1 MKIAQRAILST
12 TLSALTLSASLAGQ
26 TAAKASVTAPAS
38 RNPGTFIL
46 TSTDVKS
53 GVFTDAQV
61 LNTFGCSGGNVSPQL
76 SWTNAPAGTK
86 SFVLTMFD
94 PDAPTGSGFWHWV
107 VVNIP
112 TSIGELPTGASKN
125 ATKLPPGS
133 LETRTDLGAPGY
145 GGPCPPAGNKPHR
158 YIFTLHALK
167 VEKLDV
173 DVQTSAALVGFNVY
187 MQEIGKATLTARYG
201 R

>member
-1 MKIAQRAILST
+1 MTITQQAILGTLLTLHLST
-12 TLSALTLSASLAGQ
+12 SAAPQTPATHAVSPEPGARTFTLSSADLKNGGFA
-26 TAAKASVTAPAS
+26 
-38 RNPGTFIL
+38 
-46 TSTDVKS
+46 
-53 GVFTDAQV
+53 DAQV
-61 LNTFGCSGGNVSPQL
+61 LNTFGCSGGNVSPEL

-112 TSIGELPTGASKN
+112 ATSSKLPNGASKN
-125 ATKLPPGS
+125 TATLPVGT

-145 GGPCPPAGNKPHR
+145 GGPCPPAGTRPHR
-158 YIFTLHALK
+158 YVFTLHALE

-173 DVQTSAALVGFNVY
+173 DVQTSAALVGFNVH
-187 MQEIGKATLTARYG
+187 MHEIGQASLTAEYG